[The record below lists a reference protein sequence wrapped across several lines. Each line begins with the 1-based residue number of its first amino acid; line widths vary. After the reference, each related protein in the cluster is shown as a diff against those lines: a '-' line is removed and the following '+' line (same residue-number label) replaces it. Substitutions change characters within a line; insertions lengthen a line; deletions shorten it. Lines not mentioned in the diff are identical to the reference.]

1 MGCLGQ
7 RGVGVKT
14 IQGSHSPEQ
23 KDVQDQTEQE
33 KVKSNPEHVQDVYNP
48 EKNEIPGPISPAPP
62 KGSERSSSNE
72 EEPLIPIFRN
82 KPDLNDNNNIQEVKE
97 EGEGEGEEGKEPNW
111 NDNNPIACLTIKPTI
126 FTKENPTKV
135 GKSRLIDV
143 NTIKTLNESAAD
155 ADGENDVEIF
165 GKLKTINEDDDEN
178 TFLVK
183 SSKTIVEYAF
193 KQVDIKEKSSEEVD
207 QMLEQIENIKKLNHP
222 NISRVYNYDI
232 SEDTKYI
239 EIFSEFTEGG
249 ELQSK
254 IEEYKADNKHFEEKH
269 LIDWLYQ
276 ICFAL
281 EYLQSQ
287 NILHRNIK
295 PSSIF
300 LMKMGFVKLGDFGLN
315 KMENNNNKLKRV
327 KTIMPKIH
335 CAAPEVLEKKEYNS
349 KTEIWYLGVTFFELM
364 NFKFPFEG
372 SNDEEIIDNI
382 LEDKKIECSSSYSND
397 LKDLVNKM
405 ISKEPGERPT
415 ATEILGMQFIRKR
428 IQNYLN
434 ENGDFVEPKDT
445 EGLFDDVEEIES
457 VSDFNEAI
465 EEGKTDVKEE
475 EKKDNN
481 ENGKVD
487 MKEDKKEDEKKKENK
502 KEDFKKE
509 EEEKEEVVLE
519 EQKDKEKKE
528 EFKKEEDK
536 KEEKKKEEFKKEEKK
551 KEEKKEEG
559 KHKED
564 KIEDE
569 KKKKSNFK
577 KAKTRKKVVKINDDV
592 QFIDFNAE
600 KGKKYKNREE
610 KRAKIDLMR
619 QMTNMRDLIKRERI

>member
-7 RGVGVKT
+7 ATVVDKN
-14 IQGSHSPEQ
+14 IQSSHSYEEKEGQ
-23 KDVQDQTEQE
+23 AQTEKE
-33 KVKSNPEHVQDVYNP
+33 KVNSIPGKEQDASIS
-48 EKNEIPGPISPAPP
+48 KKKEIPRPISPAPSR
-62 KGSERSSSNE
+62 GNERASSNE
-72 EEPLIPIFRN
+72 EEPLIPVFRN
-82 KPDLNDNNNIQEVKE
+82 KPDLIDNNNIQEVKK
-97 EGEGEGEEGKEPNW
+97 GEGEGEEGKEPNW

-126 FTKENPTKV
+126 FTKDNPTNV

-143 NTIKTLNESAAD
+143 NTIKTLNESAVN

-193 KQVDIKEKSSEEVD
+193 KQVDIKDKSSEEVD

-315 KMENNNNKLKRV
+315 KTETNNSKLKRV

-335 CAAPEVLEKKEYNS
+335 CAAPEVLEKKEYNL

-415 ATEILGMQFIRKR
+415 ATDILAMQFIRKR

-434 ENGDFVEPKDT
+434 ENGDFVVPKDT
-445 EGLFDDVEEIES
+445 DGLFDDLEEIES
-457 VSDFNEAI
+457 VSDLNEAI

-481 ENGKVD
+481 KNGKED
-487 MKEDKKEDEKKKENK
+487 MKEDKKEDEKKEEDK
-502 KEDFKKE
+502 KEEFKKE
-509 EEEKEEVVLE
+509 EKKEEEVLE

-528 EFKKEEDK
+528 EFKKGQ
-536 KEEKKKEEFKKEEKK
+536 
-551 KEEKKEEG
+551 EKKEEEKKG
-559 KHKED
+559 ED
-564 KIEDE
+564 KKVEDKKVEDKKVEVKKEEE
-569 KKKKSNFK
+569 KKQKSKFK

-600 KGKKYKNREE
+600 KDKKYKNREE

-619 QMTNMRDLIKRERI
+619 QMTNMRDLIKREKI

>member
-7 RGVGVKT
+7 ATVVDKN
-14 IQGSHSPEQ
+14 IQSSHSYEEKEGQ
-23 KDVQDQTEQE
+23 AQTEKE
-33 KVKSNPEHVQDVYNP
+33 KVNSIPGKEQDASIP
-48 EKNEIPGPISPAPP
+48 EKKEIPRPISPAPSR
-62 KGSERSSSNE
+62 GNERASSNE
-72 EEPLIPIFRN
+72 EEPLIPVFRN
-82 KPDLNDNNNIQEVKE
+82 KPDPIDNNNIQEVKK
-97 EGEGEGEEGKEPNW
+97 GEGEGEEGKEPNW

-126 FTKENPTKV
+126 FTKDNPTNV

-143 NTIKTLNESAAD
+143 NTIKTLNESAVN

-193 KQVDIKEKSSEEVD
+193 KQVDIKDKSSEEVD

-315 KMENNNNKLKRV
+315 KTETNNSKLKRV

-335 CAAPEVLEKKEYNS
+335 CAAPEVLEKKEYNL

-415 ATEILGMQFIRKR
+415 ATDILAMQFIRKR

-434 ENGDFVEPKDT
+434 ENGDFVVPKDT
-445 EGLFDDVEEIES
+445 DGLFDDLEEIES
-457 VSDFNEAI
+457 VSDLNEAI

-481 ENGKVD
+481 KNGKED
-487 MKEDKKEDEKKKENK
+487 MKEDKKEDEKKEEDK
-502 KEDFKKE
+502 KEEFKKE
-509 EEEKEEVVLE
+509 EKKEEEVLE

-528 EFKKEEDK
+528 EFKKGQ
-536 KEEKKKEEFKKEEKK
+536 
-551 KEEKKEEG
+551 EKKEEEKKG
-559 KHKED
+559 ED
-564 KIEDE
+564 KKVEDKKVEDKKVEVKKEEE
-569 KKKKSNFK
+569 KKQKSKFK

-600 KGKKYKNREE
+600 KDKKYKNREE

-619 QMTNMRDLIKRERI
+619 QMTNMRDLIKREKI

>member
-7 RGVGVKT
+7 SSTTTKIT
-14 IQGSHSPEQ
+14 QGNQRQS
-23 KDVQDQTEQE
+23 QTDQE
-33 KVKSNPEHVQDVYNP
+33 KVKFIQGHEQNESTPQ
-48 EKNEIPGPISPAPP
+48 KKEIPQPSSPAPSRGNE
-62 KGSERSSSNE
+62 KASSSE
-72 EEPLIPIFRN
+72 EEPLIPVFRN
-82 KPDLNDNNNIQEVKE
+82 KPDPIDNNEIQE
-97 EGEGEGEEGKEPNW
+97 EGEEGKEPKW

-126 FTKENPTKV
+126 FTKENPTNV

-143 NTIKTLNESAAD
+143 NTIKTLNESAVNT
-155 ADGENDVEIF
+155 DGENDVEIF

-193 KQVDIKEKSSEEVD
+193 KQVDIKDKSSEEVD

-276 ICFAL
+276 LCFAL
-281 EYLQSQ
+281 EYLHSQ

-315 KMENNNNKLKRV
+315 KTETNNNKLKRV

-335 CAAPEVLEKKEYNS
+335 CAAPEVLEKKEYNL

-405 ISKEPGERPT
+405 ISKEPGERPS
-415 ATEILGMQFIRKR
+415 ATDILAMQFIRKR

-434 ENGDFVEPKDT
+434 ENGDFVVPKDT
-445 EGLFDDVEEIES
+445 DGLFDDLEEIES
-457 VSDFNEAI
+457 VSDLNEAI

-481 ENGKVD
+481 KNGKED
-487 MKEDKKEDEKKKENK
+487 MKEDKKEDEKKEEDK
-502 KEDFKKE
+502 KEEFKKE
-509 EEEKEEVVLE
+509 EEKKEEEVLE

-528 EFKKEEDK
+528 EFKKEE
-536 KEEKKKEEFKKEEKK
+536 FKKEEEKK
-551 KEEKKEEG
+551 REEKKEEEK
-559 KHKED
+559 KHEEKKHED
-564 KIEDE
+564 KKEEE
-569 KKKKSNFK
+569 KKQKSKFK

-600 KGKKYKNREE
+600 KEKKYKNREE